1 VGKQSP
7 AMTGRRG
14 GLLRLRNFR
23 LFWTG
28 ESLSEVGNSV
38 AVFAVPLVAIDTLHT
53 STFIVTLLTAMVWL
67 PWVIIGVPAGA
78 WVDRLPLR
86 RVMLAS
92 DAVSVAVYAS
102 VPVAAWC
109 GVLTVAQL
117 IAVVLIA
124 GTASVFFNSA
134 YQVLLPGVVDEAD
147 LTEANAKLL
156 GSREIAQ
163 IGGPGLGG
171 LLAQVA
177 GPVTGLLAD
186 AVSFVVS
193 FCCLAAMQ
201 PPRDRRSDDP
211 AAGGVLDGLRF
222 AWRDPYVRAMTA
234 FSSLGNLALTGV
246 DALMVVFLVRTL
258 GLSSGAAGLVLA
270 SLGVGGV
277 LGALVARPLGRR
289 FGTARTMIF
298 AVPSG
303 LCFALLLPLAD
314 KGPRLAFACVALMC
328 VGSVVVIG
336 NVIVDSF
343 MQAYVSPD
351 IFGRV
356 ISATWAVGFA
366 MMPVGA
372 LLAGVLATVLGVR
385 AALWILT
392 ALIAAS
398 GLAFLLTPMRHLR
411 DLPQRPAETANPG
424 QTTTDFA
431 TPSPS

>member
-1 VGKQSP
+1 
-7 AMTGRRG
+7 MTDRQG
-14 GLLRLRNFR
+14 GLLRQRNFR

-38 AVFAVPLVAIDTLHT
+38 AVFAVPLVAIDTLHA
-53 STFIVTLLTAMVWL
+53 STFIVALLTAMVWL

-78 WVDRLPLR
+78 WVDRVPLR

-92 DAVSVAVYAS
+92 DAVSVVVYAS
-102 VPVAAWC
+102 VPVAAGC
-109 GVLTVAQL
+109 GALTVAQL

-124 GTASVFFNSA
+124 GAASVFFNSA
-134 YQVLLPGVVDEAD
+134 YQVLLPGIVDEAD
-147 LTEANAKLL
+147 LTEGNAKLL
-156 GSREIAQ
+156 GSREVAQ

-171 LLAQVA
+171 LLAQA
-177 GPVTGLLAD
+177 GGPVTGLLAD
-186 AVSFVVS
+186 AVSFAVS
-193 FCCLAAMQ
+193 FCCLTAMQ
-201 PPRDRRSDDP
+201 PPRDRRSDDL

-222 AWRDPYVRAMTA
+222 AWRDPCVRAMTA

-246 DALMVVFLVRTL
+246 DALLIVFLVRTI
-258 GLSSGAAGLVLA
+258 GLSSAAAGLVMA

-277 LGALVARPLGRR
+277 LGALAARPLGRR
-289 FGTARTMIF
+289 FGTARAMIF
-298 AVPSG
+298 VVPAG
-303 LCFALLLPLAD
+303 LCFAPLLPLAGR
-314 KGPRLAFACVALMC
+314 GPRLAFACVALVC

-343 MQAYVSPD
+343 MQVYVSPD

-385 AALWILT
+385 AALWMLT

-411 DLPQRPAETANPG
+411 DLPRHPAETANPG

>member
-1 VGKQSP
+1 VEDLP
-7 AMTGRRG
+7 RR
-14 GLLRLRNFR
+14 LLRQRNFR

-28 ESLSEVGNSV
+28 ETISEFGNSV
-38 AVFAVPLVAIDTLHT
+38 TLVVIPLVAIDTLHA
-53 STFIVTLLTAMVWL
+53 STFIVTLLTATVWL

-86 RVMLAS
+86 RVMLVS

-124 GTASVFFNSA
+124 GAASVFFNSA

-147 LTEANAKLL
+147 LAEGNAKLL
-156 GSREIAQ
+156 GSREVAQ

-171 LLAQVA
+171 LLAQA
-177 GPVTGLLAD
+177 GGPVTGLLAD
-186 AVSFVVS
+186 AVSFAVS
-193 FCCLAAMQ
+193 FCCLTAMQ

-211 AAGGVLDGLRF
+211 VTGGVLDGLRF

-246 DALMVVFLVRTL
+246 DALLVVFLVRTV
-258 GLSSGAAGLVLA
+258 GLSSAATGLVMA

-298 AVPSG
+298 AVPAG

-314 KGPRLAFACVALMC
+314 KGPRLAFAGAALAC
-328 VGSVVVIG
+328 VGCVIVIG

-372 LLAGVLATVLGVR
+372 LLAGGLATALGVR

-411 DLPQRPAETANPG
+411 DLPRRPADDNVPAMQPEA
-424 QTTTDFA
+424 
-431 TPSPS
+431 